1 MPGTTQSIKKYEET
15 FLRELSR
22 LNEAQREAVEQ
33 IEGQVLVIAGPGT
46 GKTHILSARIGR
58 ILAET
63 DAQPHNILC
72 LTFTEA
78 GVRAMRERLLEF
90 IGPEAHRAHV
100 FTFHSFC
107 NSIIQDHLELF
118 GRRDLEPL
126 SDLERVEIIRR
137 IIDEL
142 ELNHPLKKGR
152 ADVYFYEG
160 HLFDLFKRMKSE
172 NWPVAYV
179 HQKIEVY
186 LRDLPKRK
194 EFIYQL
200 SRGDFKKGDLKTAK
214 YEETV
219 EKMERLRAAVD
230 LFPKYVEEM
239 RKYRR
244 YDYEDMILWVLQAFE
259 KHPALLRNYQ
269 EQYLYFLVDEYQ
281 DTNGAQNAIVQ
292 KLVEYWDNP
301 NLFIVGDD
309 DQSIYEFQGARLKNL
324 TDFYEKYQQHSKLV
338 LLQKNYRSSQ
348 PILDTAH
355 SLILQNEN
363 RIVNNLKSLGI
374 EKILFACH
382 EEFSKTAHLPTIA
395 EYPNQLQEAVDIVRQ
410 IEELQQEGFPLQEV
424 AIIYARHKQVHDM
437 LTLLEKKGIPYHTR
451 RKVNILDLP
460 IIQNLRLLLE
470 YLQAEFTKPYS
481 GEHLLFK
488 ILHFDFLKIQPQDL
502 AKLAIRFAKFEWKER
517 PKWRDVLAD
526 EAFLGRLNLKN
537 EKAFWH
543 LSNLVNRLLSG
554 FANLPVNAFIE
565 RLINRSGLLQHIL
578 QQEEKIWLLQAL
590 NSFVGFVEK
599 ECDRRPRLRIVQLLE
614 TLNNMDANRLPIE
627 LNKTIHSEEGL
638 QLLTAHSSKGLEFRR
653 VFLIDCIKDHWEPA
667 KRRFAYRFPFPD
679 TLTFSGEE
687 DAMEARRRLFYV
699 AMTRAKEGLHI
710 SYSRQKK
717 DGKELQRALF
727 VDEILKNANL
737 TIQVKQLPVEALME
751 AQILLLSEVKPSMER
766 QDEDAIVALL
776 EGFSL
781 SVSAMNKM
789 LRCPLSFYYE
799 NVLKAPTVS
808 SEAASYGTAMHNALQ
823 RGFEKMLSSKQKKF
837 PTPKEFV
844 RFFEYEIRKL
854 YGNFSKK
861 EFERRLE
868 MGRQHLSDYCR
879 QHRNDWTKRVRLEFE
894 LRNVEV
900 EGVPINGTIDRLDLL
915 DDFTAHE
922 VDYKTGSHNESKIK
936 RPSKSNEYG
945 GSYWRQLVFYKIL
958 FENYRNNPRKVKTAE
973 ISYLRPDGKGVF
985 ISKKIDVRES
995 DVLFVKKL
1003 IRQTYR
1009 KIIAHEFY
1017 EGCGEANCSWCN
1029 FIRHN
1034 VAVDSFSDE
1043 EIEAL
1048 DDR

>member
-1 MPGTTQSIKKYEET
+1 MPISTGTIQKYEDI

-22 LNEAQREAVEQ
+22 LNEAQREAVEK
-33 IEGQVLVIAGPGT
+33 IEGPVLVIAGPGT
-46 GKTHILSARIGR
+46 GKTHILAARIGH
-58 ILAET
+58 ILKET

-78 GVRAMRERLLEF
+78 GVRAMRVRLLEF
-90 IGPEAHRAHV
+90 IGPEAHRVHI

-152 ADVYFYEG
+152 ADVYFYEE

-172 NWPVAYV
+172 NWSVDYV
-179 HQKIEVY
+179 HQKIEEY
-186 LRDLPKRK
+186 LRDLPNRK

-200 SRGDFKKGDLKTAK
+200 SRGDFKKGDLKKAK
-214 YEETV
+214 YEEAV
-219 EKMERLRAAVD
+219 EKMDRLWAAVD

-239 RKYRR
+239 GKCRR
-244 YDYEDMILWVLQAFE
+244 YDYEDMILWVLEAFE

-269 EQYLYFLVDEYQ
+269 EQYLYFLIDEYQ

-324 TDFYEKYQQHSKLV
+324 TDFYEKYQQHLKLV
-338 LLQKNYRSSQ
+338 LLQNNYRSSQ
-348 PILDTAH
+348 PILDTSH
-355 SLILQNEN
+355 SLILQNEK

-382 EEFSKTAHLPTIA
+382 EEFSKTAHPPTIA

-410 IEELQQEGFPLQEV
+410 IEELQQAGFPLQEV
-424 AIIYARHKQVHDM
+424 AVIYARHKQINDI

-460 IIQNLRLLLE
+460 VIQNLRLLLE
-470 YLQAEFTKPYS
+470 YLQAEFLQPYS

-488 ILHFDFLKIQPQDL
+488 ILHFDFLSIHPQDL

-517 PKWRDVLAD
+517 PKWRDVLGD
-526 EAFLGRLNLKN
+526 KSFLGNLNLKN
-537 EKAFWH
+537 EKAFLRFSGLLNH
-543 LSNLVNRLLSG
+543 LFSG
-554 FANLPVNAFIE
+554 FSSLSVSELIE
-565 RLINRSGLLQHIL
+565 RFINRSGLLHHIL
-578 QQEEKIWLLQAL
+578 QSDEKIWLVQVL
-590 NSFVGFVEK
+590 NSFVEFVK
-599 ECDRRPRLRIVQLLE
+599 MECDRHPRLRIAQLLE
-614 TLNNMDANRLPIE
+614 TLKNMDANRLPIE
-627 LNKTIHSEEGL
+627 LNKTIHSKEGV
-638 QLLTAHSSKGLEFRR
+638 QLLTAHSAKGLEFRR
-653 VFLIDCIKDHWEPA
+653 VYLIDCIKDHWEPA
-667 KRRFAYRFPFPD
+667 KRRYAYRFPFPD

-687 DAMEARRRLFYV
+687 DALEARRRLFYV
-699 AMTRAKEGLHI
+699 AMTRAKEGLHL
-710 SYSRQKK
+710 SYSLEKK
-717 DGKELQRALF
+717 DGKDLQRALF

-737 TIQVKQLPVEALME
+737 KVQSVQLPAQALTE
-751 AQILLLSEVKPSMER
+751 AQVLLLSEVKPCVER
-766 QDEDAIVALL
+766 QDEEAIDALL

-799 NVLKAPTVS
+799 NVLKVPTVS

-823 RGFEKMLSSKQKKF
+823 RGFEKMLSSKQKQF
-837 PTPKEFV
+837 PSPKEFV
-844 RFFEYEIRKL
+844 GFFEYEIQKL

-868 MGRQHLSDYCR
+868 MGRQHLFDYCVE
-879 QHRNDWTKRVRLEFE
+879 HRNDWPKKVRLEFE
-894 LRNVEV
+894 LRNVEAD
-900 EGVPINGTIDRLDLL
+900 GVPINGTIDRLDLL

-936 RPSKSNEYG
+936 RPSKANEYG

-973 ISYLRPDGKGVF
+973 ISYLRPNGKGLF
-985 ISKKIDVRES
+985 ISKKLDFRES

-1003 IRQTYR
+1003 IHQTYR
-1009 KIIAHEFY
+1009 KIEAHEFY

-1034 VAVDSFSDE
+1034 VAADSFSVE

-1048 DDR
+1048 DDK